1 MKKAFGKITVIM
13 ILVLMVL
20 SMTGC
25 EQAKRLQSL
34 LPGAQTE
41 AAGGEEQTETSGPAA
56 GDISELQ
63 NSLSWVYLIQETEG
77 KGESPTG
84 ILIYNPVMGGYSMN
98 DAYDT
103 EAFIEWDN
111 REFNLEAE
119 ASQSAPG
126 WYHSAQLA
134 TNIRNQD
141 FLLRVN
147 LLREEEEDT
156 QIRLENP
163 KIAVLEW
170 PSLTGKNGITMEKSG
185 DTYIFSA
192 KTIKELFTEPVSGVF
207 TYKIKDCTGCNVQL
221 EGDEL
226 QYRSI
231 SGNKA
236 SFTVEIADPAGQTR
250 QVQVG
255 ISLKRNLMPLLTVAA
270 AAAAVAAAAV
280 IIFLLRQR
288 KKQKIIRE
296 EADAALQEILQVKS
310 EAEPVLSSCRQ
321 LSKNVPGMMKDVM
334 KKVRAFSGVIDLK
347 TVENAAVEAE
357 NLTES
362 PTYQTL
368 RIYLSDLEKLSGM
381 FDSGKKLQMVNPA
394 WTKELFLQKES
405 RDRELAVV
413 RQTMEEL
420 KKEYQQANEKLS
432 ILESF
437 TNPGRDPFGFDFEIL
452 IHTGGALWS
461 CTVENGTKGIQKLSD
476 LYFMSKGKRLTKGIE
491 ILSQDA
497 AETKI
502 VSGNEDTILISSG
515 NNNHQLFRGDQLR
528 LDPEEDGAV
537 IEIRSK

>member
-98 DAYDT
+98 GAYDT

-170 PSLTGKNGITMEKSG
+170 PSLTGKNDQRTLYRACFWCIH
-185 DTYIFSA
+185 
-192 KTIKELFTEPVSGVF
+192 
-207 TYKIKDCTGCNVQL
+207 
-221 EGDEL
+221 L
-226 QYRSI
+226 Q
-231 SGNKA
+231 
-236 SFTVEIADPAGQTR
+236 D
-250 QVQVG
+250 
-255 ISLKRNLMPLLTVAA
+255 
-270 AAAAVAAAAV
+270 
-280 IIFLLRQR
+280 
-288 KKQKIIRE
+288 
-296 EADAALQEILQVKS
+296 
-310 EAEPVLSSCRQ
+310 
-321 LSKNVPGMMKDVM
+321 
-334 KKVRAFSGVIDLK
+334 
-347 TVENAAVEAE
+347 
-357 NLTES
+357 
-362 PTYQTL
+362 
-368 RIYLSDLEKLSGM
+368 
-381 FDSGKKLQMVNPA
+381 
-394 WTKELFLQKES
+394 
-405 RDRELAVV
+405 
-413 RQTMEEL
+413 
-420 KKEYQQANEKLS
+420 
-432 ILESF
+432 
-437 TNPGRDPFGFDFEIL
+437 
-452 IHTGGALWS
+452 
-461 CTVENGTKGIQKLSD
+461 
-476 LYFMSKGKRLTKGIE
+476 
-491 ILSQDA
+491 
-497 AETKI
+497 
-502 VSGNEDTILISSG
+502 
-515 NNNHQLFRGDQLR
+515 
-528 LDPEEDGAV
+528 
-537 IEIRSK
+537 